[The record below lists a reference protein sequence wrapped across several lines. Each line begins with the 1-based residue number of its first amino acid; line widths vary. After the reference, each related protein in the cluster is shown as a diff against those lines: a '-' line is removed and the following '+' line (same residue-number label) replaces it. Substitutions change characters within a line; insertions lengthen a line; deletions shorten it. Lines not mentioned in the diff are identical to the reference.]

1 MMKEKEKIIMEFF
14 IYLIV
19 FGIGIGC
26 IWLLRQ
32 CAIDERKSEEERE
45 EKDRQSKE
53 LLLQYQSQYQ
63 GNGSVIPDNAQT
75 VGNYGLRLWIWRVD
89 NALYLAP
96 QILNSNDAWTWHRL
110 IEEQSQGAY
119 KCNEKFCFP
128 QKVSSMLDKY
138 FISLERIRYF
148 YEEGELRRDAYISGG
163 GGGGTSVKGA
173 AIGGLLAGET
183 GAIIGSRKEVQPIS
197 TTYLTFDEREVP
209 LFYVDIYGKEQVLT
223 FNHEA
228 LRILRNIIPEK
239 EFDVVHATQV
249 AQMVEQT
256 KGNGN
261 VSDRMKQLVEL
272 REQGFLTEAEF
283 SVKKE
288 ELLSSLTR

>member
-1 MMKEKEKIIMEFF
+1 MEFF

-96 QILNSNDAWTWHRL
+96 QILNSNDAWAWHRL

-119 KCNEKFCFP
+119 KYNEKFCFP
-128 QKVSSMLDKY
+128 QKVSS
-138 FISLERIRYF
+138 INI
-148 YEEGELRRDAYISGG
+148 
-163 GGGGTSVKGA
+163 
-173 AIGGLLAGET
+173 
-183 GAIIGSRKEVQPIS
+183 
-197 TTYLTFDEREVP
+197 
-209 LFYVDIYGKEQVLT
+209 LF
-223 FNHEA
+223 
-228 LRILRNIIPEK
+228 P
-239 EFDVVHATQV
+239 
-249 AQMVEQT
+249 
-256 KGNGN
+256 
-261 VSDRMKQLVEL
+261 
-272 REQGFLTEAEF
+272 
-283 SVKKE
+283 
-288 ELLSSLTR
+288 